1 MDLSTVILRA
11 TPLVLLLAAA
21 SGCDSEPPA
30 RTVQEFVDNPI
41 LLEAAVV
48 RCAANRLET
57 RYEAECVNAREAVKR
72 VDAAKAEA
80 RRAELEAQS
89 ERKRLQL
96 RRTQQ
101 AAAEARRL
109 AAEDQRRREEAA
121 YLAQFGDLPPDA
133 AAGADAGV
141 DGLTG
146 NAPGAVLPEPL
157 PQEPFAAEPVVSPDA
172 APAPVSAPPEPNAP
186 AADVVPET
194 PPDDTPADLEAIR
207 EELRRRGEQNDQGG

>member
-1 MDLSTVILRA
+1 MNLSTVFLRVS
-11 TPLVLLLAAA
+11 PLVLLLAAA
-21 SGCDSEPPA
+21 SGCDREPPA
-30 RTVQEFVDNPI
+30 RSVQEFVDNPI

-48 RCAANRLET
+48 RCAANRSET

-109 AAEDQRRREEAA
+109 AAEEQRLREEAA
-121 YLAQFGDLPPDA
+121 YLAQFGDSPPGE
-133 AAGADAGV
+133 AAGSDAGV
-141 DGLTG
+141 GDLSG
-146 NAPGAVLPEPL
+146 NVPGAVLPEPP
-157 PQEPFAAEPVVSPDA
+157 PQESVAAEPITSPYDD
-172 APAPVSAPPEPNAP
+172 PAPVSAPPASNAP
-186 AADVVPET
+186 AAEVEPEVPASE
-194 PPDDTPADLEAIR
+194 TPADLEAIR
-207 EELRRRGEQNDQGG
+207 EELRRRGEQDNQGE